1 MVGNGSN
8 NRTLYFGGIGK
19 NRLTIKQLIM
29 DGAIIPL
36 TDLTNRA
43 QKRRFVRESEK
54 IAGKLEEVNTTF
66 IWHLFNA
73 ENSMTY
79 KEIYVYYLN
88 QWTATVDALVNSK
101 QFTHVAIDILFFE
114 REYKPKF
121 YIK

>member
-1 MVGNGSN
+1 
-8 NRTLYFGGIGK
+8 
-19 NRLTIKQLIM
+19 M

-66 IWHLFNA
+66 IWHLFNVA
-73 ENSMTY
+73 DSMTY
-79 KEIYVYYLN
+79 KEIYIYYLN